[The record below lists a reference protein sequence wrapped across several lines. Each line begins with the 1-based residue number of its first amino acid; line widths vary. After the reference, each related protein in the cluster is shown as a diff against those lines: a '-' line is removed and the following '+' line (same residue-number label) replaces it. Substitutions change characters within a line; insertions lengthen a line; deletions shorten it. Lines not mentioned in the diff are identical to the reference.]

1 MLTPVDTPRDQSPL
15 KACEDKLL
23 RLLVQHSFQHS
34 NEPVF
39 TLASGRKSHYY
50 INCKQTTFMSEA
62 MPLLGRLFF
71 ERIKAIEQRDGKQ
84 IAAVGG
90 LTLGADPI
98 ACAVAYHSALQ
109 GTPVQAFSVRKE
121 PKGHGA
127 QKWVEGFERP
137 GARVVII
144 EDVITTG
151 GSTLKAID
159 GALHAGF
166 QIVKV
171 LALVDRQEGGREEL
185 LKNGYELEPIYTIEN
200 LMRVA
205 GQAR

>member
-1 MLTPVDTPRDQSPL
+1 MDTPRDQLL
-15 KACEDKLL
+15 K
-23 RLLVQHSFQHS
+23 LLVQHSFQHS
-34 NEPVF
+34 AEPVF
-39 TLASGRKSHYY
+39 TLASGRKSRYY
-50 INCKQTTFMSEA
+50 INCKATTFMAEA

-71 ERIKAIEQRDGKQ
+71 ERIKTREQKDGEQ

-98 ACAVAYHSALQ
+98 AYAVAYHSALH
-109 GTPVQAFSVRKE
+109 GTPIQAFSVRKE

-127 QKWVEGFERP
+127 QKWVEGFEQP

-144 EDVITTG
+144 EDVVTTG
-151 GSTLKAID
+151 ASTLKAID

-166 QIVKV
+166 QIVTV

-185 LKNGYELEPIYTIEN
+185 QRKGHEIEAIYTTED
-200 LMRVA
+200 LMRVVRRQ
-205 GQAR
+205 GD

>member
-1 MLTPVDTPRDQSPL
+1 
-15 KACEDKLL
+15 
-23 RLLVQHSFQHS
+23 LLVQHSFQYS
-34 NEPVF
+34 AEPVF

-50 INCKQTTFMSEA
+50 INCKQTTFMAEA

-71 ERIKAIEQRDGKQ
+71 ERIGAVEQRDGQQ

-98 ACAVAYHSALQ
+98 AYAIAYHSALQ
-109 GTPVQAFSVRKE
+109 GAPIQAFSVRKE

-127 QKWVEGFERP
+127 QKWVEGFEQP

-144 EDVITTG
+144 EDVVTTG
-151 GSTLKAID
+151 ASTLKAID

-185 LKNGYELEPIYTIEN
+185 QKNGYELEAIYTTED

-205 GQAR
+205 GQTR